1 MAGKFISFKADLKNF
16 YRRVDRL
23 KRSAQQSASRL
34 TADLALELLILVVN
48 QTPVDTGRA
57 RAGWR
62 LTSNPGSH
70 WKPGP
75 KGPYPNQDEL
85 IAAQRARLDPD
96 QDGPA
101 VYLVNNVEYIVS
113 LEMGRSRR
121 APAGM
126 VRTGLEFLRAK
137 TAGRKRRS

>member
-1 MAGKFISFKADLKNF
+1 MPGKFISFKADLNNF

-23 KRSAQQSASRL
+23 KRPVQQSAFRL

-85 IAAQRARLDPD
+85 TAAQRARLDPD
-96 QDGPA
+96 RDRPA
-101 VYLVNNVEYIVS
+101 VYLINNVEYIVP
-113 LEMGRSRR
+113 LEMGHSRQ

-126 VRTGLEFLRAK
+126 VRTGLDFLRAK
-137 TAGRKRRS
+137 AAGRKGKP

>member
-62 LTSNPGSH
+62 LTSDPGSH
-70 WKPGP
+70 WRPDI

-85 IAAQRARLDPD
+85 ISGEKTRLDPD
-96 QDGPA
+96 RDGPA

-113 LEMGRSRR
+113 LEMGRSRQ

-126 VRTGLEFLRAK
+126 VRTGLESLRAK
-137 TAGRKRRS
+137 AAGRKRRP